1 MQKLSGKDFFESF
14 MPTYD
19 LKKQLLTAT
28 KEGIVVN
35 PPELGNLSGQGEVT
49 YTSQV
54 QDVLIPYTTR
64 EDSYNY
70 YEERNY
76 VNDVNRE
83 HTEVLE
89 TYDHDG
95 KARETYS
102 YGKGR
107 TSYLN
112 HQIGDS
118 YNYLT
123 NQSGSVTGLTK
134 DGQAVAST
142 SYHLYGARKTNT
154 DTTGNPFAYNGE
166 ARDDTGLDY
175 LRARYYDS
183 QGGTFLTEDSYPGE
197 DTDPLS

>member
-1 MQKLSGKDFFESF
+1 M
-14 MPTYD
+14 
-19 LKKQLLTAT
+19 
-28 KEGIVVN
+28 VN
-35 PPELGNLSGQGEVT
+35 PPELGNLPGQGEVT
-49 YTSQV
+49 YASQV

-64 EDSYNY
+64 EDTYNY

-102 YGKGR
+102 YGQGR
-107 TSYLN
+107 ASYLN
-112 HQIGDS
+112 NQTGDS

-134 DGQAVAST
+134 DGQAVASS
-142 SYHLYGARKTNT
+142 SYNLYGARKRST
-154 DTTGNPFAYNGE
+154 DTTGQPFAYNGE
-166 ARDDTGLDY
+166 AHLSCLREDY
-175 LRARYYDS
+175 QELANLLY
-183 QGGTFLTEDSYPGE
+183 QITEADRRFKDLYVNKQV
-197 DTDPLS
+197 

>member
-35 PPELGNLSGQGEVT
+35 PPELGNLPGQGEVI
-49 YTSQV
+49 YASQV

-102 YGKGR
+102 YGQGR
-107 TSYLN
+107 ASYLN
-112 HQIGDS
+112 NQTGDS

-123 NQSGSVTGLTK
+123 N
-134 DGQAVAST
+134 
-142 SYHLYGARKTNT
+142 
-154 DTTGNPFAYNGE
+154 PYN
-166 ARDDTGLDY
+166 
-175 LRARYYDS
+175 
-183 QGGTFLTEDSYPGE
+183 
-197 DTDPLS
+197 